1 MKKLVLFVM
10 VMALA
15 VAGMA
20 YAQAK
25 PDFSGKWV
33 VDTAKSDQPGGGGGG
48 RGMAGP
54 MTIKQT
60 ATDLTMIRETPNGE
74 MSMAYKLDGAEHE
87 ITMGQ
92 GTAKATAKIDG
103 GKLVIKSVRETPNGT
118 MESTATYSLSADG
131 KELTVVNASS
141 RGERKTVYTKQ

>member
-1 MKKLVLFVM
+1 MKRLALFAM

-15 VAGMA
+15 VAGLA

-25 PDFSGKWV
+25 ADFSGSWAL
-33 VDTAKSDQPGGGGGG
+33 DAAKSDQAGGGGG
-48 RGMAGP
+48 RGMGAGP

-60 ATDLTMIRETPNGE
+60 ATDFSITRQGPNGE
-74 MSMAYKLDGAEHE
+74 MTTAYKLDGTEHE

-92 GTAKATAKIDG
+92 GTAKATAKVDG
-103 GKLVIKSVRETPNGT
+103 AKVVIKTVRETPNGT

-131 KELTVVNASS
+131 KEMTVVNASA
-141 RGERKTVYTKQ
+141 RGERKMVYTKQ